1 MKAAIF
7 DIDGTLIDSID
18 FWRNL
23 GKNYLISQ
31 GISPRDDLNQAMETL
46 TVTEGISYMKEEYKI
61 GKTSL
66 QIKDELDELLFS
78 YYKNDAK
85 LKPYVIEVIKTLKS
99 KNIRLAIASV
109 IDEKLIF
116 SVLDRYGIYDYFEFV
131 QTSENTNLSKD
142 NGEFFKLLPKRLN
155 IKPDQIFLFEDS
167 LHCMEAAKMAG
178 LNVVAIEDNY
188 AKKDLEK
195 IIEFADIY
203 LKDFRKF
210 IKFIK

>member
-1 MKAAIF
+1 MKAAVF

-31 GISPRDDLNQAMETL
+31 GISPRDDLYQAMETL
-46 TVTEGISYMKEEYKI
+46 TVTEGISYMKKEYKI

-66 QIKDELDELLFS
+66 QIKEELDELLFS

-109 IDEKLIF
+109 IDEELVF
-116 SVLDRYGIYDYFEFV
+116 SILDRYGIYDYFEFV
-131 QTSENTNLSKD
+131 QTSKNTNLSKD

-155 IKPDQIFLFEDS
+155 IKPGQIFLFEDS

-203 LKDFRKF
+203 LKDFKKL

>member
-1 MKAAIF
+1 MKAAVF

-31 GISPRDDLNQAMETL
+31 GISPRDDLYQAMETL

-66 QIKDELDELLFS
+66 QIKEELDELLFS

-109 IDEKLIF
+109 IDEELVF
-116 SVLDRYGIYDYFEFV
+116 SLLDRYGI
-131 QTSENTNLSKD
+131 
-142 NGEFFKLLPKRLN
+142 
-155 IKPDQIFLFEDS
+155 
-167 LHCMEAAKMAG
+167 
-178 LNVVAIEDNY
+178 
-188 AKKDLEK
+188 
-195 IIEFADIY
+195 
-203 LKDFRKF
+203 
-210 IKFIK
+210 

>member
-1 MKAAIF
+1 MKAAVF

-18 FWRNL
+18 FWKNL

-31 GISPRDDLNQAMETL
+31 GICPRDDLNQAMETL

-85 LKPYVIEVIKTLKS
+85 LKPYAIEVIKTLKS

-109 IDEKLIF
+109 
-116 SVLDRYGIYDYFEFV
+116 
-131 QTSENTNLSKD
+131 
-142 NGEFFKLLPKRLN
+142 RL
-155 IKPDQIFLFEDS
+155 
-167 LHCMEAAKMAG
+167 
-178 LNVVAIEDNY
+178 
-188 AKKDLEK
+188 
-195 IIEFADIY
+195 
-203 LKDFRKF
+203 
-210 IKFIK
+210 